1 MAVGGEP
8 AHIDADLRKDRPRTE
23 TLDARDCTQLLDG
36 GAKGRK
42 AGLHLPVNFSDVRIE
57 GIDLTEM
64 KA

>member
-1 MAVGGEP
+1 
-8 AHIDADLRKDRPRTE
+8 
-23 TLDARDCTQLLDG
+23 LLDG

-42 AGLHLPVNFSDVRIE
+42 AGLHLLVNFSDGRIE